1 MYGAFVITGERSDAL
16 APVISRLSTVT
27 RLYMMGILYGHI
39 SKDRFA
45 GNNGAVPS
53 NFGRYSYLVA
63 TCVLQL
69 VISDGRRGRG
79 YFVLFENV

>member
-1 MYGAFVITGERSDAL
+1 MYGAFFVITGGRSDAL

-53 NFGRYSYLVA
+53 NFGRYVSRSHVCFA
-63 TCVLQL
+63 ASN
-69 VISDGRRGRG
+69 IRRGEGG